1 VGLVPAVTLPLAST
15 VTDLYVPALA
25 PEFASVSEPDAFADP
40 SKETDQVASPVTEIS
55 LAVANLVE
63 VAEFPSTLP
72 EIVLENV
79 FVPAIVC
86 VPVVINPLLLDDASG
101 MLNVCVLV
109 EDEILKSV
117 PEVPVANVCVVA
129 VKLLSDVIPP
139 STEDE
144 MVTSPVPVS
153 IPVEESVMPVPAINR
168 LTTACPETVS
178 FRSLLFTSWSLI
190 CIDLISVLDILKS
203 FDKICFY
210 YL

>member
-1 VGLVPAVTLPLAST
+1 MGLVPLVTRPLAST
-15 VTDLYVPALA
+15 VTDLYVPAVA

-63 VAEFPSTLP
+63 VAEFPSMLP

-117 PEVPVANVCVVA
+117 PDVPVANVCVDA

-144 MVTSPVPVS
+144 IVTSPVPVS
-153 IPVEESVMPVPAINR
+153 IPVDDSVMPVPAINL
-168 LTTACPETVS
+168 LTTAWPETVS
-178 FRSLLFTSWSLI
+178 FRSLLLTSWSLI